1 MLDAVGDIESHW
13 RKLPSLLGRRSLLR
27 RRARKVIGA
36 VLKTADPSGL
46 VGSSP
51 TVSVF
56 FWPVKAKS
64 NLKELLA
71 IPYRSNLFPTV
82 QRAALRR

>member
-1 MLDAVGDIESHW
+1 
-13 RKLPSLLGRRSLLR
+13 
-27 RRARKVIGA
+27 
-36 VLKTADPSGL
+36 
-46 VGSSP
+46 
-51 TVSVF
+51 
-56 FWPVKAKS
+56 VKAKS